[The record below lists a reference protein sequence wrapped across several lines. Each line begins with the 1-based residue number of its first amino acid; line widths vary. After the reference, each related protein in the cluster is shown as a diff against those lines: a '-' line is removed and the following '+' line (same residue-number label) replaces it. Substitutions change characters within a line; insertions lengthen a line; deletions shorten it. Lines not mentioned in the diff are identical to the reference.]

1 MKKNNEC
8 FFVIDTLPNK
18 SQTNPKKTYLKQQ
31 QQNNIYLI

>member
-18 SQTNPKKTYLKQQ
+18 SQTNPKKTY
-31 QQNNIYLI
+31 QNNNNKTIYI